1 MADINL
7 KEYLK
12 NVAELESSI
21 YNQKEILENSKAVFS
36 KNKPTM
42 QTVTKRTAA
51 YPPKPVSL
59 EKGDY
64 RSAERKE
71 KDSRRGIARLVSACV
86 FMIIGIIM
94 LIASVCEV
102 DGWPWFL
109 VGGIA
114 CIVLPFIAFMV
125 LPGANWTSDECVQN
139 YEKAMAEYQ
148 AQCEQINQKNA
159 ALEKDFENRQR
170 KANAEFDKKRKI
182 YEENSREITTKLN
195 SNLSET
201 ERILK
206 SYYDKDIIFEK
217 YRNLVAM
224 TTMYE
229 YFASGRCS
237 ELEGPNG
244 AYNLFEQETR
254 QNVIITNLQDIN
266 QHLGDIKNN
275 QFVLYQAMNQGLE
288 TMNKI
293 SADISAMANSV
304 KSIEQASQ
312 ITAYFAEI
320 SARNETFQSLSIII

>member
-21 YNQKEILENSKAVFS
+21 YNQKEILENSEAVFR
-36 KNKPTM
+36 KNKPTL

-51 YPPKPVSL
+51 YPQKPVPL
-59 EKGDY
+59 EQGDY
-64 RSAERKE
+64 RSAERIE
-71 KDSRRGIARLVSACV
+71 KDSRKGNAWLVSACV
-86 FMIIGIIM
+86 FLLVGIIM
-94 LIASVCEV
+94 LIAVISEV

-109 VGGIA
+109 LGGIA
-114 CIVLPFIAFMV
+114 CVVLPVILAPLFR
-125 LPGANWTSDECVQN
+125 ANRSSDECVQN

-159 ALEKDFENRQR
+159 ALEKDFENSQR

-206 SYYDKDIIFEK
+206 SYYDKDIIFGK

-229 YFASGRCS
+229 YFASGRCT

-275 QFVLYQAMNQGLE
+275 QYVLYQAMNQGLE
-288 TMNKI
+288 TMNNI

-320 SARNETFQSLSIII
+320 SAKNETFQSLSIII